1 MERRGTC
8 LGYCET
14 RTRRPTQRLA
24 SGDGLLLVLR
34 QSLLQRLDASLVA
47 LDDDL
52 HLADVVQ
59 DALQIDALTQQT
71 TRRVRIAD
79 DTTHSTRHALA
90 ASDRHDAFLV
100 NCLTSPR
107 SASRVSYTI

>member
-1 MERRGTC
+1 MC

-34 QSLLQRLDASLVA
+34 QSLLQRLVASLVA

-71 TRRVRIAD
+71 TRRVRTAD
-79 DTTHSTRHALA
+79 DTTLHTTRA
-90 ASDRHDAFLV
+90 R
-100 NCLTSPR
+100 CE
-107 SASRVSYTI
+107 